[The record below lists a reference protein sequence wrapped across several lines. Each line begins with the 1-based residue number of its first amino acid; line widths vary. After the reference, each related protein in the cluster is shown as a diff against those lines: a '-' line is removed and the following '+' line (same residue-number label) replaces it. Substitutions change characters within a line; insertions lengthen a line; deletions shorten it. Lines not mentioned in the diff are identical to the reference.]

1 MNSILPKNCWHLFI
15 NISLIYLRMPTG
27 LYFVWQLSEIIIFTY
42 ICYCF
47 DTGVVL
53 YFSVVLRSGSPMSS
67 SKLKISLLRVTLRF
81 VTALAKNSSNTSAV
95 LALPEITSFPLTF
108 AIFSGT
114 LHLLDMVS
122 QFPETFYYHEFWN
135 PWVTKL
141 SYDIELRK
149 MTPHIEFI
157 TRWLNFYLSTFELLT
172 PSSKI
177 ISFIS
182 RY

>member
-1 MNSILPKNCWHLFI
+1 
-15 NISLIYLRMPTG
+15 
-27 LYFVWQLSEIIIFTY
+27 
-42 ICYCF
+42 
-47 DTGVVL
+47 
-53 YFSVVLRSGSPMSS
+53 MSS
-67 SKLKISLLRVTLRF
+67 SKRKISLLRVALRF
-81 VTALAKNSSNTSAV
+81 VTTLAKNSSITLAV
-95 LALPEITSFPLTF
+95 LALTEITSFPLTF

-114 LHLLDMVS
+114 LHVLDMVS
-122 QFPETFYYHEFWN
+122 QFPETFYYHEVWN
-135 PWVTKL
+135 SRVTKL